1 MITVPR
7 PLSDQER
14 CDLDNR
20 VAEAEKRTGAQIV
33 LAVIER
39 SDTYAELP
47 WKAFALGAS
56 VIGLFIT
63 ILELVR
69 PSWNTGHAVLL
80 AVVTTLMAG
89 AVCALLCV
97 AVPWF
102 ARFFLDAHHAEMEV
116 RQHAQSLFLSHE
128 LFGTSR
134 RTGILL
140 LISLFERQVVVRPDT
155 GLAERLDRTALEKI
169 VSRMTAVLA
178 SGQVARALEEGLNSL
193 QEHLHAT
200 PSGTLVRN
208 ELPDEIIEE
217 QRL

>member
-1 MITVPR
+1 MPR
-7 PLSDQER
+7 SLSDQER
-14 CDLDNR
+14 LELDKR
-20 VAEAEKRTGAQIV
+20 VAETEKRTGAQIV

-56 VIGLFIT
+56 ASGLVITMLN
-63 ILELVR
+63 LLQ
-69 PSWNTGHAVLL
+69 PSWNPAHAVLL
-80 AVVTTLMAG
+80 AVVATLMAG
-89 AVCALLCV
+89 AVCALLCI

-128 LFGTSR
+128 LFATSH

-217 QRL
+217 QRP

>member
-1 MITVPR
+1 MPR

-14 CDLDNR
+14 CNLDNR

-56 VIGLFIT
+56 AAGLFIS

-69 PSWNTGHAVLL
+69 PSWNAGLAVLL
-80 AVVTTLMAG
+80 TVVTTLMAG
-89 AVCALLCV
+89 SVCALLCI
-97 AVPWF
+97 AVPGF
-102 ARFFLDAHHAEMEV
+102 ARFFLDDHRAEVEV

-128 LFGTSR
+128 LFATSR

-140 LISLFERQVVVRPDT
+140 LISLFERQVLVLPDT
-155 GLAERLDRTALEKI
+155 GLTDRLDRNALGKI
-169 VSRMTAVLA
+169 VSRMTTILA
-178 SGQVARALEEGLNSL
+178 SGQIAQALEEGLNSL
-193 QEHLHAT
+193 QEYLHAT
-200 PSGTLVRN
+200 ASDTLAKN
-208 ELPDEIIEE
+208 ELPDEVIEE
-217 QRL
+217 ERP